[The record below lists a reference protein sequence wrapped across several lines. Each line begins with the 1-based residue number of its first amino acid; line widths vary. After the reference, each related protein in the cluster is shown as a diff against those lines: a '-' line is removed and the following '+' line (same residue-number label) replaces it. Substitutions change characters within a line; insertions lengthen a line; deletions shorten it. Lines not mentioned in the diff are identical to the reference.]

1 MSMLSRIGGAGG
13 FDAIANTV
21 ERTGKNYDV
30 IVPLADT
37 VFTSMSGTNGDG
49 ETVNFFSS
57 FGMSGVTFTAGV
69 PLTIPNG
76 SIVTNV
82 ELASGSV
89 IAYKKYEQ

>member
-1 MSMLSRIGGAGG
+1 MGLLSRIAGAGG

-37 VFTSMSGTNGDG
+37 VFTSMSGTKEGVAKD
-49 ETVNFFSS
+49 FFADS
-57 FGMSGVTFTAGV
+57 GMSGVTFTAGIPIPV
-69 PLTIPNG
+69 PSG
-76 SIVTNV
+76 SIITNV

-89 IAYKKYEQ
+89 VAYKKFEQ